1 MTRIQDVKPAKQAE
15 PEKEAAIL
23 SRVLRTRSPAKI
35 EKPEARSSPRKASPV
50 KKASPIK
57 RSVSPTK

>member
-1 MTRIQDVKPAKQAE
+1 MKPAKQAE